1 MSGSQPDT
9 ASEQPEAGE
18 THPDFV
24 TRDLSLA
31 AFLAERGLIL
41 RKAGK
46 DRKTGYFHFV
56 LEDPHGDAER
66 LKVEWSNSC
75 CFKHEKRLQSIKS
88 VMRSGDG
95 RGW

>member
-1 MSGSQPDT
+1 MAD
-9 ASEQPEAGE
+9 AAPESATE
-18 THPDFV
+18 FV

-41 RKAGK
+41 RKAEK
-46 DRKTGYFHFV
+46 DRRTGYFCFV
-56 LEDPHGDAER
+56 LEDPRGEAEL

-75 CFKHEKRLQSIKS
+75 CFKHEKRLLSIKAI
-88 VMRSGDG
+88 MRSGNG